1 MVSDLMAGEYATVAR
16 SIIRNR
22 SAIVLSDYVRVE
34 VYQALARNT
43 GRYRSYAMPGMT
55 DRTGETVIRY
65 VIAVLQEAGVTHH
78 VGQVMALGAH
88 AIWPAK
94 SHVGIRK

>member
-1 MVSDLMAGEYATVAR
+1 MAGEDATIAR
-16 SIIRNR
+16 AVIRNR
-22 SAIVLSDYVRVE
+22 SAVILSDHVGVE
-34 VYQALARNT
+34 VNQAFARNT
-43 GRYRSYAMPGMT
+43 GRYRSYAMRRMT

-88 AIWPAK
+88 AIWSVK